1 MTQTFTLD
9 RNHTRLEFSAK
20 HMMVTT
26 VRGSFEDFTGA
37 VELEN
42 DDPTSA
48 RASATVKTASIWTG
62 VEMRDNHLRSDDFF
76 GVEKYPEMSFQSTAV
91 EKTGENTYKVTGDL
105 TIRDVTR
112 PITLD
117 VEIEGQII
125 DPYGNE
131 RVGLSARGRLNRKD
145 WGLNWNQAIEAGGVV
160 VSDNINIAVEAALVR
175 KAEVAA
181 TAAATA

>member
-37 VELEN
+37 VELET

-91 EKTGENTYKVTGDL
+91 EKTGENTYKVTGEL

-117 VEIEGQII
+117 VEVEGQII

-131 RVGLSARGRLNRKD
+131 RVGVSARGRLNRKD

-160 VSDNINIAVEAALVR
+160 VSDNINITVEAALVR

-181 TAAATA
+181 AATA

>member
-1 MTQTFTLD
+1 MAQTYSID

-26 VRGSFEDFTGA
+26 VRGSFEDFAGT
-37 VELEN
+37 VEIDG
-42 DDPTSA
+42 DDLTSA
-48 RASATVKTASIWTG
+48 RGSVTVKTASIWTG

-76 GVEKYPEMSFQSTAV
+76 GAEKYPEMTFQSTSV
-91 EKTGENTYKVTGDL
+91 EQTGDNTYKVAGDL

-117 VEIEGQII
+117 VEVEGQII

-131 RVGLSARGRLNRKD
+131 RVGLSARGRLNRRD

-160 VSDNINIAVEAALVR
+160 VSDHINIAVEAALVR

-181 TAAATA
+181 ATA

>member
-1 MTQTFTLD
+1 MAPTYTLD

-26 VRGSFEDFTGA
+26 VRGSFEDFAGT
-37 VELEN
+37 VEVEG
-42 DDPTSA
+42 DDPTTA
-48 RASATVKTASIWTG
+48 RATVTVKTASLWTG

-76 GVEKYPEMSFQSTAV
+76 GVEKYPEMTFQSTAV
-91 EKTGENTYKVTGDL
+91 EKTGDDTYKVTGEL

-125 DPYGNE
+125 DPWGNE
-131 RVGLSARGRLNRKD
+131 RVGLAARGRLNRKD

-160 VSDNINIAVEAALVR
+160 VSDHINIAVEAALVR
-175 KAEVAA
+175 KVEVAA
-181 TAAATA
+181 TA

>member
-1 MTQTFTLD
+1 MTQTYSID

-26 VRGSFEDFTGA
+26 VRGSFEDFAGT
-37 VELEN
+37 VEVDG

-48 RASATVKTASIWTG
+48 RAQAVVKTASLWTG

-76 GVEKYPEMSFQSTAV
+76 GVEKYPEMTFQSTAV

-105 TIRDVTR
+105 TIRDVAR
-112 PITLD
+112 PITLE
-117 VEIEGQII
+117 VEVEGQII
-125 DPYGNE
+125 DPWGNE

-160 VSDNINIAVEAALVR
+160 VSDSINIAVEAALVR

-181 TAAATA
+181 TA

>member
-1 MTQTFTLD
+1 MTQTFSLD

-26 VRGSFEDFTGA
+26 VRGSFEDFAGT
-37 VELEN
+37 VELDG

-48 RASATVKTASIWTG
+48 RGSVTVQTASLWTG

-76 GVEKYPEMSFQSTAV
+76 GVEKYPEMTFRSTAV
-91 EKTGENTYKVTGDL
+91 EQTGENSYKVTGEL
-105 TIRDVTR
+105 TIREVTR
-112 PITLD
+112 PISLD
-117 VEIEGQII
+117 VEVEGQII

-160 VSDNINIAVEAALVR
+160 VSDHINIAVEAALVR
-175 KAEVAA
+175 KAEAPAAVA
-181 TAAATA
+181 

>member
-1 MTQTFTLD
+1 MAQTYSID

-26 VRGSFEDFTGA
+26 VRGSFEDFAGT
-37 VELEN
+37 VEIDG
-42 DDPTSA
+42 DDPTTA
-48 RASATVKTASIWTG
+48 RGSVTVKTASLWTG

-76 GVEKYPEMSFQSTAV
+76 GVEKYPEMTFASTAV
-91 EKTGENTYKVTGDL
+91 EKTGEDTYKVTGDL

-125 DPYGNE
+125 DPWGND
-131 RVGLSARGRLNRKD
+131 RVGLSARARLNRKD

-160 VSDNINIAVEAALVR
+160 VSDHVNIAVEAALVR

-181 TAAATA
+181 TA

>member
-1 MTQTFTLD
+1 MTQTYSID

-37 VELEN
+37 VEVDG

-48 RASATVKTASIWTG
+48 RAQAVVKTASIWTG

-76 GVEKYPEMSFQSTAV
+76 GVEKYPEMTFQSTAV
-91 EKTGENTYKVTGDL
+91 EKTGENTFKVTGDL

-117 VEIEGQII
+117 VEVEGQII

-160 VSDNINIAVEAALVR
+160 VSDHINIAVEAAIVR

-181 TAAATA
+181 TA